1 MLVAQADVV
10 QGATSRTVLLFLC
23 PGSLHGQ
30 HLPFA
35 LHLSCD
41 GPGNDDALSSH
52 ISLLHFYQVFF
63 PLFRDLSLSLKEGLK
78 PR

>member
-1 MLVAQADVV
+1 MLVVQADVV

-35 LHLSCD
+35 LDLSCD

-52 ISLLHFYQVFF
+52 ISFTFTMFSSPYSGTFLCL
-63 PLFRDLSLSLKEGLK
+63 
-78 PR
+78 